1 MAESKRLTLCALGD
15 VFINHEDPKSAFE
28 PLAGVLGEADVVFA
42 NCEGVYSSSG
52 GRGLLTAS
60 PDQAEGLRVGNL
72 SVMACAN
79 NHVMDEGA
87 DRMRETLETLRALDI
102 EPVGAGERLAEARQP
117 VTLEGGGLRIGFV
130 AFVSTFPAGI
140 EARNNR
146 PGVNPLR
153 FHNHYYTA
161 EGDLE
166 FNPEMPPEVMAIP
179 YPADLSALRE
189 SIEAAR
195 AESDVVVASFHWG
208 EAVRPSIV
216 RNYERETARIAID
229 AGADAVLCHHPH
241 IVRGVD
247 FHAGKPIF
255 HGLGNGV
262 FHIRGFAERIPKE
275 VREVLERQ
283 ADEYAPRPYDDY
295 PLLPMHP
302 ESRISMVACLE
313 FSDRGLDRVGL
324 IPALIMPNGQTEPL
338 DASTGKGREIHEYL
352 TRANAEAALESTIAL
367 DASWQLGGVPVC
379 LVAPV
384 EPVEKAKP

>member
-1 MAESKRLTLCALGD
+1 MAESNRLTLCALGD
-15 VFINHEDPKSAFE
+15 VFLNHEDPKSAFE

-42 NCEGVYSSSG
+42 NCEGVYTASG

-60 PDQAEGLRVGNL
+60 PDQAEGLRTGNV

-87 DRMRETLETLRALDI
+87 DRMRDTLETLRSLGI
-102 EPVGAGERLAEARQP
+102 EPVGAGERLAEARQH
-117 VTLEGGGLRIGFV
+117 VTVTRNGLRISFV

-166 FNPEMPPEVMAIP
+166 FNPEMAPEVMAIP
-179 YPADLSALRE
+179 YPGDLAALHTA
-189 SIEAAR
+189 IEEAR
-195 AESDVVVASFHWG
+195 SDSDVVIASFHWG
-208 EAVRPSIV
+208 EAVRPVIV

-247 FHAGKPIF
+247 FHRGKPIF

-275 VREVLERQ
+275 VRELLERQ

-313 FSDRGLDRVGL
+313 FSKGGLDRVGL

-338 DASTGKGREIHEYL
+338 DPSTEKGREIFDYL
-352 TRANAEAALESTIAL
+352 VRATSEAGLESTIEPDGDWKLA
-367 DASWQLGGVPVC
+367 GVPVC
-379 LVAPV
+379 AVV
-384 EPVEKAKP
+384 ESGGGRS

>member
-1 MAESKRLTLCALGD
+1 MRGSERLTLCALGD
-15 VFINHEDPKSAFE
+15 VFINHDDPKSAFE
-28 PLAGVLGEADVVFA
+28 PLSDVLGEADVVFA
-42 NCEGVYSSSG
+42 NCEGVYTSAG

-60 PDQAEGLRVGNL
+60 PEQAEGLRVGHL
-72 SVMACAN
+72 AVMACAN

-87 DRMRETLETLRALDI
+87 DRMRDTLQTLRDLEI
-102 EPVGAGERLAEARQP
+102 ETVGAGERLAEAREH
-117 VTLEGGGLRIGFV
+117 VTLTRNGMRIGFV
-130 AFVSTFPAGI
+130 SFVSTFPAGI

-179 YPADLSALRE
+179 YPSDLAALRA
-189 SIEAAR
+189 SIESAR
-195 AESDVVVASFHWG
+195 ADSDFVVASFHWG
-208 EAVRPSIV
+208 EAVRPFIV

-247 FHAGKPIF
+247 FYSGKPIF

-262 FHIRGFAERIPKE
+262 FHVQGFADRIPKE

-283 ADEYAPRPYDDY
+283 ADAYAPRPYDDY

-313 FSDRGLDRVGL
+313 FAEGGIDRVGI

-338 DASTGKGREIHEYL
+338 DPTTDKGREIYEYL
-352 TRANAEAALESTIAL
+352 VRSTSQAELGSEISADGDWTLAGVRVCPVTPSETES
-367 DASWQLGGVPVC
+367 S
-379 LVAPV
+379 
-384 EPVEKAKP
+384 

>member
-1 MAESKRLTLCALGD
+1 MAESNRLTLCALGD

-28 PLAGVLGEADVVFA
+28 PLAGVLGEADIVFA
-42 NCEGVYSSSG
+42 NCEGVYTASG

-60 PDQAEGLRVGNL
+60 PDQAEGLRVGNV

-87 DRMRETLETLRALDI
+87 DRMRDTLETLRSLGI
-102 EPVGAGERLAEARQP
+102 EPVGAGERLAEARQH
-117 VTLEGGGLRIGFV
+117 VTVARNGLRISFV

-140 EARNNR
+140 EARSNR

-161 EGDLE
+161 VGDLE
-166 FNPEMPPEVMAIP
+166 FNPEMAPEVMAIP
-179 YPADLSALRE
+179 YPGDLAALHTA
-189 SIEAAR
+189 IEEAR
-195 AESDVVVASFHWG
+195 GDSDVVIASFHWG
-208 EAVRPSIV
+208 EAVRPVTV

-247 FHAGKPIF
+247 FHRGKPIF

-324 IPALIMPNGQTEPL
+324 IPALILPNGQTEPL
-338 DASTGKGREIHEYL
+338 DPSTEKGREIFEYL
-352 TRANAEAALESTIAL
+352 VRVTSEAGLESTLQVDEDWKLA
-367 DASWQLGGVPVC
+367 GVPVC
-379 LVAPV
+379 AVVASGAGPS
-384 EPVEKAKP
+384 